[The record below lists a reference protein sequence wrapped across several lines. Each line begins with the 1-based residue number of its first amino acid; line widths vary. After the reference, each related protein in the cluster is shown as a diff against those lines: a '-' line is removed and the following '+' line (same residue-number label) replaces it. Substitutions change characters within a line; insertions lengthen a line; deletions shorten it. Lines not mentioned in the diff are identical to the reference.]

1 MIYVI
6 VTLESDSILDEVI
19 CVKDLVTLK
28 GILYIKYKEQG
39 LAYFEACCN
48 PDILY
53 PIKEKL
59 WEEYCEDYYGSDI
72 EIYVREVEINTIEN
86 IFEEL
91 L

>member
-6 VTLESDSILDEVI
+6 VTLESDILDEVI

-28 GILYIKYKEQG
+28 GTLSIKYKEQG
-39 LAYFEACCN
+39 LAYFEACYN
-48 PDILY
+48 PDIPY
-53 PIKEKL
+53 PMRKKL

-72 EIYVREVEINTIEN
+72 TIYVREAEINTIEN